1 MKVCILTH
9 TFPRY
14 KNDFAAPFMNG
25 VAEGIRSAGNEVF
38 VLTPFTFGFKRKKS
52 DQKYKIITYK
62 YIYPLSLHKLGY
74 SQTLNND
81 MELKVIM
88 LLLSP
93 FMYFFGI
100 LALIRL
106 IKKEKIDVVN
116 AHWILPNGFMAGVAK
131 IFTGVKVVS
140 TLPGSDVYMAQKNYL
155 FSLMARF
162 ATHMSDRVTS
172 NSPQLLD
179 DLAKIYSKDNS
190 IQKIVKKKFSPIIY
204 GVDPNVFKPVNK
216 MNKIIR
222 NKLNIPDNHLIVLGV
237 GRLVAK
243 KGFKYLINAIPSIL
257 KINKNITF
265 VIVGEGDQRGQLEKL
280 SKKLGLENN
289 LRLPGWAKYDELIYY
304 YNVCDVF
311 ILPSVRDEEGNLDD
325 QSVSVVEA
333 MACAKPV
340 ITTDFPGYK
349 IIMSDGE
356 NGFLVPE
363 KNARLIAGSI
373 VKLISSQ
380 KLRSKMGKSSRDLI
394 LKNFTWKA
402 IGKQYT
408 YLFINMLT

>member
-1 MKVCILTH
+1 MRICILTH

-14 KNDFAAPFMNG
+14 KNDFAAPFMDG
-25 VAEGIRSAGNEVF
+25 VAEGIRAAGNEVF
-38 VLTPFTFGFKRKKS
+38 VLTPFTFGFRRKKS

-74 SQTLNND
+74 SQTLDND

-116 AHWILPNGFMAGVAK
+116 AHWILPNGFIAGVAK

-162 ATHMSDRVTS
+162 ATYMSDRVTS

-179 DLAKIYSKDNS
+179 DLVKIYTKDNS
-190 IQKIVKKKFSPIIY
+190 RQQIVKKKFSPIIY

-222 NKLNIPDNHLIVLGV
+222 KKLNIPDNNLIVLGV

-243 KGFKYLINAIPSIL
+243 KGFKYLIKAIPTIL
-257 KINKNITF
+257 KVNKNITF
-265 VIVGEGDQRGQLEKL
+265 VIIGEGDQRKLLENL
-280 SKKLGLENN
+280 SKKLDLEKNVK
-289 LRLPGWAKYDELIYY
+289 LPGWAKYDELIYY
-304 YNVCDVF
+304 YNVCDAF

-349 IIMSDGE
+349 IVMRNSK
-356 NGFLVPE
+356 NGYLVPE
-363 KNARLIAGSI
+363 KDAQKMSQAI
-373 VKLISSQ
+373 VKLISSP
-380 KLRSKMGKSSRDLI
+380 KLRNDMGKTSRELV
-394 LKNFTWKA
+394 LNHFSWNS
-402 IGKQYT
+402 IGKEYT
-408 YLFINMLT
+408 LLFEKLL

>member
-14 KNDFAAPFMNG
+14 KNDFAAPFMHG
-25 VAEGIRSAGNEVF
+25 VAEGIRAAGNEVF
-38 VLTPFTFGFKRKKS
+38 VLTPFTFGFKRKKN

-81 MELKVIM
+81 MELKVVM

-106 IKKEKIDVVN
+106 IKMEKIEVVN
-116 AHWILPNGFMAGVAK
+116 AHWILPNGFIAGVAK
-131 IFTGVKVVS
+131 VFTGVKVVS

-155 FSLMARF
+155 FSFMARF
-162 ATHMSDRVTS
+162 ATRMSDRVTS

-179 DLAKIYSKDNS
+179 DLAEIYTKDHSK
-190 IQKIVKKKFSPIIY
+190 QEIVKNKFSPIIY
-204 GVDPNVFKPVNK
+204 GVDPNVFKPINK

-222 NKLNIPDNHLIVLGV
+222 KKLNISDDNLIILGV

-243 KGFKYLINAIPSIL
+243 KGFKYMIKAIPTIL
-257 KINKNITF
+257 KLNKNITF
-265 VIVGEGDQRGQLEKL
+265 VIIGEGDQRKLLENL
-280 SKKLGLENN
+280 SNKLGLKSS
-289 LRLPGWAKYDELIYY
+289 LRLPGWAKYDELLYY

-349 IIMSDGE
+349 IVIRDGE
-356 NGFLVPE
+356 NGFLIPE
-363 KNARLIAGSI
+363 KNSNMISKSVL
-373 VKLISSQ
+373 KLINSS
-380 KLRSKMGKSSRDLI
+380 KLRSKMGKASRDLI
-394 LKNFTWKA
+394 LKKFSWKA

-408 YLFINMLT
+408 YLFSDMLT

>member
-1 MKVCILTH
+1 MRICILTH

-14 KNDFAAPFMNG
+14 KNDFAAPFMDG
-25 VAEGIRSAGNEVF
+25 VAEGIRAAGNEVF
-38 VLTPFTFGFKRKKS
+38 VLTPFTFGFRRKKS

-74 SQTLNND
+74 SQTLDND

-100 LALIRL
+100 LALIHL
-106 IKKEKIDVVN
+106 IKKKKIDVVN
-116 AHWILPNGFMAGVAK
+116 AHWILPNGFIAGVAK

-162 ATHMSDRVTS
+162 ATYMSDRVTS

-179 DLAKIYSKDNS
+179 DLAKIYTKDNS
-190 IQKIVKKKFSPIIY
+190 KQEIVKNKFSPIIY

-222 NKLNIPDNHLIVLGV
+222 KKLNIPDNNLIVLGV

-243 KGFKYLINAIPSIL
+243 KGFKYLIKAIPTIL
-257 KINKNITF
+257 KVNKNITF
-265 VIVGEGDQRGQLEKL
+265 VIIGEGDQRKLLENLLKKLDLEK
-280 SKKLGLENN
+280 SVK
-289 LRLPGWAKYDELIYY
+289 LPGWAKYDELIYY
-304 YNVCDVF
+304 YNVCDAF

-333 MACAKPV
+333 MACSKPV

-349 IIMSDGE
+349 IVMRNSK
-356 NGFLVPE
+356 NGYLVPE
-363 KNARLIAGSI
+363 KDAQKMSQAII
-373 VKLISSQ
+373 KLISSP
-380 KLRSKMGKSSRDLI
+380 KLRNDMGKTSREIVL
-394 LKNFTWKA
+394 NHFSWNS
-402 IGKQYT
+402 IGKEYT
-408 YLFINMLT
+408 LLFEKLL